1 MNLPSSEKATTEE
14 NVASPVRDASIFPG
28 EKSDPYRGSISRTGR
43 KQSNK
48 GWKQRMKALQTSKQ
62 LLFAAVVSALEWG
75 VREKQAGQVAV
86 KIRIVTALMIL
97 VGGTSDHEL

>member
-1 MNLPSSEKATTEE
+1 
-14 NVASPVRDASIFPG
+14 
-28 EKSDPYRGSISRTGR
+28 
-43 KQSNK
+43 
-48 GWKQRMKALQTSKQ
+48 MKALQTSKQ